1 MIIFQ
6 RDFFG
11 KIIFSGRMEKEN
23 MVFRVVLIAHH
34 PILIIVKMIG
44 IVNILALGEGPT
56 DNLNSSAGTLE
67 KELTLVKELTLL
79 TLVK

>member
-1 MIIFQ
+1 
-6 RDFFG
+6 
-11 KIIFSGRMEKEN
+11 
-23 MVFRVVLIAHH
+23 MVFRIVLIAHH

-44 IVNILALGEGPT
+44 IVNILALDEGRT

>member
-1 MIIFQ
+1 
-6 RDFFG
+6 
-11 KIIFSGRMEKEN
+11 
-23 MVFRVVLIAHH
+23 MVFRIVLIAHH

-44 IVNILALGEGPT
+44 IVNILTLGEGPT

>member
-1 MIIFQ
+1 
-6 RDFFG
+6 
-11 KIIFSGRMEKEN
+11 

-67 KELTLVKELTLL
+67 KELTLVKEITLL

>member
-1 MIIFQ
+1 
-6 RDFFG
+6 
-11 KIIFSGRMEKEN
+11 
-23 MVFRVVLIAHH
+23 
-34 PILIIVKMIG
+34 MIG
-44 IVNILALGEGPT
+44 IVNILALDEGPT

>member
-1 MIIFQ
+1 
-6 RDFFG
+6 
-11 KIIFSGRMEKEN
+11 

-44 IVNILALGEGPT
+44 IVNILALDEGPT